1 MKEALLGE
9 MRLLVRQDG
18 ALIMQGEFSDKKE
31 VVSVLDSG
39 KEPYENAH
47 SIATAIDLFKGGF
60 EQINDSI
67 REFNR

>member
-1 MKEALLGE
+1 
-9 MRLLVRQDG
+9 
-18 ALIMQGEFSDKKE
+18 MQGDFVDKKE
-31 VVSVLDSG
+31 LVEVLDSG